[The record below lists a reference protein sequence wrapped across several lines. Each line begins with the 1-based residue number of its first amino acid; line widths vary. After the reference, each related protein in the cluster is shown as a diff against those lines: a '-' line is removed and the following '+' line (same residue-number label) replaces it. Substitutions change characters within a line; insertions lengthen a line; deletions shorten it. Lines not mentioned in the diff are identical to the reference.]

1 MRKKKPK
8 DFPLTNKDPLQ
19 IRREKK
25 GKNRSRR
32 RGEKIIIIASTGGF
46 LSSTL

>member
-1 MRKKKPK
+1 MRERKTK

-25 GKNRSRR
+25 RKKIEEEDGGK
-32 RGEKIIIIASTGGF
+32 K
-46 LSSTL
+46 

>member
-1 MRKKKPK
+1 MRKKKTK

-25 GKNRSRR
+25 GKNRRRR
-32 RGEKIIIIASTGGF
+32 RGGNKKI
-46 LSSTL
+46 